1 MDIGDNCSTNSIY
14 VWKDLLY
21 FLVPIIVVGNGRIMS
36 KYLQGRWLL

>member
-1 MDIGDNCSTNSIY
+1 MDIGDNCSTSSIY

-21 FLVPIIVVGNGRIMS
+21 FLVRIMVVGNGRIMS